1 MFETIKKIW
10 GEIKRM
16 FTLTEIESVAGQ
28 NVTLSKDMI
37 NAIDTWNSMYLGQAD
52 WTDEAPSLRIEAG
65 ICREFADITINEMD
79 AHVNNE
85 QLDEIFQKSIKDLNE
100 NLQDGLALGSFIIK
114 PLGADKVEYVS
125 ADSFIPVRFDDEG
138 GLLDCIFIQHKQVDE
153 YTHYFRCERH
163 SITDRGLTISNKAY
177 KSSSVN
183 RLGIEVQLSSVDEW
197 ADYAQEITYVGMD
210 KMPFGYYRNPIK
222 NHIDNSFCGV
232 SIFNNAIDLIKKA
245 DLQGARLE
253 WEYDSGERAI
263 HVDERAL
270 KGHEKTGLPRGK
282 KRLYRGL
289 NVVKGDGELFKE
301 FSPEFR
307 DTNIQSGLNN
317 YLRQIEFNVGLAYGD
332 LSNAQEVEKTAT
344 EIKTA
349 KARKYNRVTA
359 IQENLEECLQGL
371 VAAIAFYN
379 SKYTTDYELIC
390 SFNDSILTDEDTDRQ
405 RDRED
410 VAMGVMSLAEYRS
423 KWYGE
428 DLETAKVNLPEA
440 EVNIIPED
448 TKLNLGGG
456 MKGIRKQQA

>member
-1 MFETIKKIW
+1 
-10 GEIKRM
+10 M
-16 FTLTEIESVAGQ
+16 FTLTEIKGVAGQ
-28 NVTLSKDMI
+28 DVALSKDMI
-37 NAIDTWNSMYLGQAD
+37 NAIDTWNSMYRGRAE
-52 WTDEAPSLRIEAG
+52 WTSQAPSLRIESG
-65 ICREFADITINEMD
+65 ICREFADITITEMD
-79 AHVNNE
+79 AHVNDE
-85 QLDEIFQKSIKDLNE
+85 QLDDVFKKAIKDLNE
-100 NLQDGLALGSFIIK
+100 NLQDGLALGSFVIK
-114 PLGADKVEYVS
+114 PLGADKVEYIN

-138 GLLDCIFIQHKQVDE
+138 VLLDCIFIQHKEMGEQQ
-153 YTHYFRCERH
+153 HYFRCERH
-163 SITDRGLTISNKAY
+163 KLTDAGLTISNKAY
-177 KSSSVN
+177 KSSSIN
-183 RLGIEVQLSSVDEW
+183 NLGIEVPLSSIDEW
-197 ADYAQEITYVGMD
+197 AGYAEEITYSGMD
-210 KMPFGYYRNPIK
+210 KLPFGYYRNPVK
-222 NHIDNSFCGV
+222 NHIDGSFCGV
-232 SIFNNAIDLIKKA
+232 SIYNNAIDLIRKA
-245 DLQGARLE
+245 DMQGARLE
-253 WEYDSGERAI
+253 WEYDSGERVI

-289 NVVKGDGELFKE
+289 NVMQGDGELFKE

-307 DTNIQSGLNN
+307 DANIQSGLNN

-379 SKYTTDYELIC
+379 SKYTTNYELIC
-390 SFNDSILTDEDTDRQ
+390 SFKDSILTDEDTDRQ

-428 DLETAKVNLPEA
+428 DLETAKLNLPESTSTM
-440 EVNIIPED
+440 E
-448 TKLNLGGG
+448 
-456 MKGIRKQQA
+456 